1 MNRLRALWKWLAL
14 VGGVGAI
21 AVVLLMAEP
30 PNVPLLTFLSNSL
43 MGLWN
48 SPFLSTES
56 YGDTLQLV
64 IKGVLLVVI
73 LWFATK
79 LASRIFRVRF
89 LDRTHLEEGR
99 KFALQRIVGYSLFTF
114 GALTGVHAIGVDVG
128 SIAVFSGALGIGLGL
143 GFQTI
148 AKNFASG
155 LILLFEQPVKVGDR
169 VQVGNLQ
176 GNIVTIGSRA
186 TWVRTND
193 NVVMIVP
200 NSEFIEQQVTNLTL
214 NDRIVRINVPLG
226 VSYASNPEHVRD
238 ILMVVGRG
246 HPDVLEEP
254 EPDVIFTGF
263 GQSSLD
269 FDLRVWTANQVST
282 PRVIASQL
290 YFEIFAAL
298 KREGVEIPFPQRD
311 LHVRSVRNV
320 APGSEIATRALG
332 EDHESVGSVGVKKPS
347 ALPVERPE

>member
-1 MNRLRALWKWLAL
+1 
-14 VGGVGAI
+14 
-21 AVVLLMAEP
+21 
-30 PNVPLLTFLSNSL
+30 
-43 MGLWN
+43 
-48 SPFLSTES
+48 
-56 YGDTLQLV
+56 
-64 IKGVLLVVI
+64 VLLVVI

-269 FDLRVWTANQVST
+269 FDLRIWTANQVST

-347 ALPVERPE
+347 ALPVEHPE